1 MLGAAISNILS
12 LLSLKLILLSITMTD
27 TQMRIVRE
35 RMFNYSC
42 LSEKKDDVSMAKHN
56 ATIRIKKR
64 YQVTS
69 N

>member
-1 MLGAAISNILS
+1 
-12 LLSLKLILLSITMTD
+12 MTD

-42 LSEKKDDVSMAKHN
+42 LAEKKDDVSMVKHN